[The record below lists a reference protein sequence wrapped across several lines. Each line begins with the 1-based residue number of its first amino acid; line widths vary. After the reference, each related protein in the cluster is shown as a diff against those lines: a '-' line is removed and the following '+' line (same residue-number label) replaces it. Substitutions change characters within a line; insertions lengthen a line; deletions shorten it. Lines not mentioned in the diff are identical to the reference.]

1 MASYSLENSMVL
13 VELDG
18 IYLSGFASEFFFG
31 STGLGFCSFFG
42 EIMNSFSRGSDYLIR
57 LASYLVGLG
66 FCSASCLVYFYC
78 R

>member
-1 MASYSLENSMVL
+1 MASYSLENSIVL
-13 VELDG
+13 FEPEG
-18 IYLSGFASEFFFG
+18 IYLSGFASEFFLG

-42 EIMNSFSRGSDYLIR
+42 EIMNSFYKGSDYLI
-57 LASYLVGLG
+57 LPASYFVGLG